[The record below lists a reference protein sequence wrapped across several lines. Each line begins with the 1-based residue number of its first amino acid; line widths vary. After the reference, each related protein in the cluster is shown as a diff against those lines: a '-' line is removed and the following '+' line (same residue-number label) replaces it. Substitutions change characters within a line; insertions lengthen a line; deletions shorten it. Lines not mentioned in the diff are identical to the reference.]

1 MLSDMQGI
9 RGLKRSSNKN
19 RAVLRRVAGEG
30 ELALRVFVLSFHCA
44 PRSRLIPLICNLQFY
59 NRMGKRSLAAR
70 IRVLCSLS
78 NINAKQKPRGTNAL
92 KTLTS
97 GARTRRSF
105 WATKKQNAFVAQKED
120 AHWARKFRA
129 SARSQKETAARVPLG
144 TARREKQSKSIKS
157 NILFN

>member
-97 GARTRRSF
+97 GARTRRSSGQQKSKTRS
-105 WATKKQNAFVAQKED
+105 WHKKKTRTGPEN
-120 AHWARKFRA
+120 
-129 SARSQKETAARVPLG
+129 SARPRAHKRKPQLEFLLVPRAAKNSRKV
-144 TARREKQSKSIKS
+144 
-157 NILFN
+157 